1 MQIFNRSFALI
12 DPLTPSNGDSTLLI
26 VSKDPTFRVLF
37 LDGYDLWLDNL
48 ILNRLRHEKDFFR
61 LEPVAITIV
70 IVVKREFVPVLAST
84 RKTKQRNN
92 HKLTYRIQPP
102 TFQPNPSNLYTN
114 DS

>member
-1 MQIFNRSFALI
+1 MIHL
-12 DPLTPSNGDSTLLI
+12 PSSTYWPSTLRKSPNSIVLI
-26 VSKDPTFRVLF
+26 VSKVPTFRVLF
-37 LDGYDLWLDNL
+37 L
-48 ILNRLRHEKDFFR
+48 RHEKDIFR
-61 LEPVAITIV
+61 HEPVAIAIGIV
-70 IVVKREFVPVLAST
+70 LKRELVPVLAST